1 MRITKNLYFC
11 FILLLAFIN
20 ISTIYSQDKPKE
32 NKAEKDKKNAPS
44 NFVFGGNI
52 GLQFQTGVL
61 YIEISPN
68 MGYYITPRL
77 MTALGLT
84 YQYYSETYYNSTINS
99 HIFGGRL
106 YSEYTI
112 FENLGKNSRIKSNLS
127 VIGHVEYEALNLD
140 RNFSNPSSSAKVN
153 RFWLQGFLIGGGIKQ
168 PLGKRG
174 SVNIIIL
181 FNINHDNRF
190 PYTNPVL
197 RLGFYL

>member
-1 MRITKNLYFC
+1 MVFC
-11 FILLLAFIN
+11 LILFLAFIN
-20 ISTIYSQDKPKE
+20 TNNIYSQDKPKE
-32 NKAEKDKKNAPS
+32 SKDEKDKKNAPS

-61 YIEISPN
+61 YIEVSPN
-68 MGYYITPRL
+68 MGYYITHRW
-77 MTALGLT
+77 MTGLGLT

-106 YSEYTI
+106 YSEYAI
-112 FENLGKNSRIKSNLS
+112 LDNIGKNSRIKSNLS
-127 VIGHVEYEALNLD
+127 VIGHIEYEALNLD
-140 RNFSNPSSSAKVN
+140 RDFSNTKNADTKT

-181 FNINHDNRF
+181 FNVNHDNRF